1 MVLTVGED
9 GISGLKD
16 TKVFVQINGKIGRLE
31 CRGACLTRGH
41 RNLRCHRKLRWRPVG
56 NPCFEIKSLTLGF
69 FFLPLLLP
77 DLFRLIT
84 IPV

>member
-31 CRGACLTRGH
+31 CRGH
-41 RNLRCHRKLRWRPVG
+41 RNLRCHRSFWMPEDDQAHRRTEHDKDTCFRTFPRRKFLNDKLDHL
-56 NPCFEIKSLTLGF
+56 C
-69 FFLPLLLP
+69 
-77 DLFRLIT
+77 
-84 IPV
+84 